1 MLKLTA
7 PQFKEAATRT
17 GYGNRPAGSEKAV
30 SIDFPKKRLMSKF
43 DNDEMYQDVMG
54 GGDTST
60 EARNAK
66 MNASSRMPFS
76 EFKNQLA
83 SDNDDGPEQYP

>member
-1 MLKLTA
+1 
-7 PQFKEAATRT
+7 
-17 GYGNRPAGSEKAV
+17 
-30 SIDFPKKRLMSKF
+30 MSKF

-83 SDNDDGPEQYP
+83 SDNDDGPEQQYP